1 MVDVVVCVD
10 YNSIALATWQV
21 AISTF
26 DVELQTCVEVCD
38 SGLPV
43 ATLDAPVVVVRQQAL
58 KSSPVG

>member
-43 ATLDAPVVVVRQQAL
+43 ATLDAPVVVVRQ
-58 KSSPVG
+58 